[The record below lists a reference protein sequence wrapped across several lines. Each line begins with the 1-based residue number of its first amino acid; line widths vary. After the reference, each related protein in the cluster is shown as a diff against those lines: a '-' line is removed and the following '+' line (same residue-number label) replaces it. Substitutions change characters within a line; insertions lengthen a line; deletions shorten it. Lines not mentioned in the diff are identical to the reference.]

1 MMAGCRRPPL
11 VPLASLVSVVNDLQG
26 QRLQGTSGCRA
37 HGRGRERGQLAHSLV
52 SLSLSFSISLLQI
65 CMHSLVPQAWSFA
78 VPAAATSSNLS
89 LRSHERARFVGAGER
104 AGAQCSQATGLQGLG
119 ARLASS
125 LRKGFSSLRMS
136 GKQPAAPVAK
146 IETKETTLHGKT
158 RSDPYHWMK
167 DENWQQV
174 CGASFQLSAR
184 ALQCA

>member
-1 MMAGCRRPPL
+1 M
-11 VPLASLVSVVNDLQG
+11 PLASLVSVVND
-26 QRLQGTSGCRA
+26 CRA
-37 HGRGRERGQLAHSLV
+37 SACRGLVAAGLTAAEERGGSWLTVS
-52 SLSLSFSISLLQI
+52 SLSLSLFLYLAVQI

-104 AGAQCSQATGLQGLG
+104 AGAQCSLATGFQGLG

-158 RSDPYHWMK
+158 RSDPYHWLK

>member
-1 MMAGCRRPPL
+1 M
-11 VPLASLVSVVNDLQG
+11 PLASLVSVVNDLQG
-26 QRLQGTSGCRA
+26 QRLQGTSACRGPA
-37 HGRGRERGQLAHSLV
+37 PAGLTAAEERVGSCLTVSSLP
-52 SLSLSFSISLLQI
+52 LSLFFVSRVQI
-65 CMHSLVPQAWSFA
+65 CMHSLVPRSALSFA

-89 LRSHERARFVGAGER
+89 LRGHERSRFVGPGER
-104 AGAQCSQATGLQGLG
+104 SCAHFSQARTFKGLG

-146 IETKETTLHGKT
+146 IETKEATLHGKT
-158 RSDPYHWMK
+158 RSDPYHWLK

>member
-104 AGAQCSQATGLQGLG
+104 AGAQCSQATGFQGLG

-125 LRKGFSSLRMS
+125 LRKVL
-136 GKQPAAPVAK
+136 GKRATSVATTVAAPWKCKRCDLKA
-146 IETKETTLHGKT
+146 
-158 RSDPYHWMK
+158 
-167 DENWQQV
+167 
-174 CGASFQLSAR
+174 
-184 ALQCA
+184 